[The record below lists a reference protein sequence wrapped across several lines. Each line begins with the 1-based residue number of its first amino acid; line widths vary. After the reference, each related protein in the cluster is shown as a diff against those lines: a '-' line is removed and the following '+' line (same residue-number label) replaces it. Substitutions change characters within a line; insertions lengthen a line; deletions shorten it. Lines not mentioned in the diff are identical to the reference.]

1 MAWRRSV
8 ILGVLVVGL
17 QQVVPTA
24 AFAQPN
30 AGNNALALSIISAWQ
45 NSSQAP
51 TPEARAHKIEEA
63 LALAVPANPWPFR
76 EPTRDDLLGRMW
88 GQLANEYRR
97 VEGANRPAALERAL
111 TAYQQALTHIKG
123 GADLARVHYG
133 LGQVYLDRI
142 PGERAQNIEKAI
154 AALNAASVITTK
166 QSAPSQWGSIQ
177 VGLSKA
183 YWHRI
188 EGRRADNLELSI
200 QAAEAALSVFM
211 QDKSAL
217 DWSSAQQA
225 LGAAYWA
232 RINGVRADNIDK
244 AIAAYE
250 KALAVT
256 TRERSAQ
263 AWAGLHDNLGMAYAE
278 RSRGTPLDNIQ
289 RAAAHFA
296 NASYVFTRDAFPA
309 DWAQLNMNF
318 GLLLLDRELDKP
330 SERIEAAI
338 TRFHNALAVYTPQAF
353 PERWARVMLNLG
365 IAYSRRTTG
374 DRADS
379 IDQAIN
385 AYQNALRFYTRASDP
400 VKWASAQNNLGI
412 ALRKRTRGERGANLA
427 ASAAAHE
434 AAMTVFTPAAFP
446 WLHLRSAQ
454 LAGDV
459 AAARGDW
466 PAARQYYRQAIES
479 SHLLFAAGLNRAEA
493 ETVVREGGELF
504 AGAAYA
510 AIKLNAPLEALDLV
524 ESGRARLLK
533 VAVGLDALPIR
544 AGQRV
549 HLDAIRTEIRELEGR
564 MEYLAGD
571 ERLQTIR
578 RLENLRGEMQKLIDG
593 TNNANRIG
601 AQGNAVALAGN
612 LLTKYGAIVVPVVTE
627 NGAALLLVVRGT
639 QGISV
644 VPVAVHG
651 LDTSSLNRFLHGSE
665 ASGRVEGWL
674 GAYSIN
680 HLAPSERQIRWQEWM
695 RAIHELPSSLSRLFA
710 SALLDGLRANG
721 VRDGTAVL
729 WLPQGALGLLPMA
742 IAYDL
747 GTGRAILDRFIISN
761 APSLA
766 AATVALRRTSAP
778 ASRPALTAVI
788 NPTGDLSFTEPEG
801 AVAISYFE
809 GSRRTL
815 LGAKEARLEAVLA
828 SLAKSS
834 HWHFATHGTFSW
846 INTEQSALLLADG
859 DQLTVR
865 DLLDRADLGH
875 PRLVVLSACETG
887 VFDFQRTPDEF
898 IGLPATFLQAG
909 SAGVIGT
916 LWPVDDTSTALIMMK
931 FYELYFA
938 KTIEPASAL
947 RGAQLWLRDA
957 AVPEIDAFLLEM
969 LRAGRVSAEQR
980 AMLRKS
986 LISGKANEPPYAH
999 PYYWAAFQFYG
1010 A

>member
-1 MAWRRSV
+1 MGWTRSV
-8 ILGVLVVGL
+8 MVGMLAVHLVA
-17 QQVVPTA
+17 PTA
-24 AFAQPN
+24 VFAQPN
-30 AGNNALALSIISAWQ
+30 AQNNALALSIVSAWQ
-45 NSSQAP
+45 NSSHAP
-51 TPEARAHKIEEA
+51 TPEARAQKIEEA

-142 PGERAQNIEKAI
+142 PGERTQNIERAI
-154 AALNAASVITTK
+154 AAFNAAAVITTK
-166 QSAPSQWGSIQ
+166 VSAPSHWGSIQ

-200 QAAEAALSVFM
+200 QAAEAALSVFTP
-211 QDKSAL
+211 DKSAG

-232 RINGVRADNIDK
+232 RIHGVRADNVDK
-244 AIAAYE
+244 AIGAYE
-250 KALAVT
+250 KALTVT

-289 RAAAHFA
+289 RAAAHFE
-296 NASYVFTRDAFPA
+296 NASHVFTREAFPA

-338 TRFHNALAVYTPQAF
+338 ARFNNALVVYTPQAF

-365 IAYSRRTTG
+365 IAYASRATG
-374 DRADS
+374 DRADN
-379 IDQAIN
+379 IEQAIN
-385 AYQNALRFYTRASDP
+385 AYQNGLRFYTRASDP

-412 ALRKRTRGERGANLA
+412 ALRKRTRGERAANLA
-427 ASAAAHE
+427 ASAAAHG

-459 AAARGDW
+459 ASAREDW

-510 AIKLNAPLEALDLV
+510 AIKSNAPLEALNLV

-533 VAVGLDALPIR
+533 VAVGLDALPIE
-544 AGQRV
+544 AEQRV
-549 HLDAIRTEIRELEGR
+549 RLDAIRTEIRELEGR
-564 MEYLAGD
+564 MEYFAGD
-571 ERLQTIR
+571 ERLQTLR
-578 RLENLRGEMQKLIDG
+578 RLENLRGEMQKIIE
-593 TNNANRIG
+593 TANAANPTARP
-601 AQGNAVALAGN
+601 GNALALAGN
-612 LLTKYGAIVVPVVTE
+612 LLTKFGAIAVPIVTE
-627 NGAALLLVVRGT
+627 NGAALLMVVRGS
-639 QGISV
+639 QGASV
-644 VPVAVHG
+644 IPVALRG
-651 LDTSSLNRFLHGSE
+651 LNTSTLNRFLHGAE
-665 ASGRVEGWL
+665 PSGRVEGWL

-680 HLAPSERQIRWQEWM
+680 QLGPSDRQLRWPEWM
-695 RAIHELPSSLSRLFA
+695 RAIHELPGNLSRLFA
-710 SALLDGLRANG
+710 AALLDALRASG
-721 VRDGTAVL
+721 VHDGAAVL

-742 IAYDL
+742 IASDPASS
-747 GTGRAILDRFIISN
+747 TAILDHFTISN

-766 AATVALRRTSAP
+766 AAAVALQRTSGP
-778 ASRPALTAVI
+778 ARRPALTAVI

-809 GSRRTL
+809 AARRTL
-815 LGAKEARLEAVLA
+815 LGAKEARIETVLA

-846 INTEQSALLLADG
+846 INTEQSALLLAEG
-859 DQLTVR
+859 DRLTVR

-931 FYELYFA
+931 FYELHFA
-938 KTIEPASAL
+938 KNVEPAAAL
-947 RGAQLWLRDA
+947 RGAQLWLRGA
-957 AVPEIDAFLLEM
+957 TVPEIQAFLAEM
-969 LRAGRVSAEQR
+969 VRAGRLSSEQGD
-980 AMLRKS
+980 MLRKS
-986 LISGKANEPPYAH
+986 LLSGKANAPPYAH